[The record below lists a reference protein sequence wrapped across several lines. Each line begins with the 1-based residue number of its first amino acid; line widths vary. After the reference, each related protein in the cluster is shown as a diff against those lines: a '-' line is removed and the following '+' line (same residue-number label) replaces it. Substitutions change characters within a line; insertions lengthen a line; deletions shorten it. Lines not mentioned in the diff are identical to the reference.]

1 MGMNNSNS
9 DFGKMLRQRRIMMS
23 LKLVDLAKRSGVSP
37 SHLGR
42 IEAGERFPS
51 AHILRKLAK
60 PLGFGESELFA
71 LAGYLP
77 ARSSGVAE
85 ESPAYIGAG
94 LDSYVGKVLA
104 QESVEVQRAAIA
116 ILTVLKTIARSKT
129 ENKQVSS

>member
-1 MGMNNSNS
+1 MDNMGMDSSNS
-9 DFGKMLRQRRIMMS
+9 DFGRMLRQRRIMMS
-23 LKLVDLAKRSGVSP
+23 LKLVDLASKSGVSS

-60 PLGFGESELFA
+60 PLGFEESELFA

-85 ESPAYIGAG
+85 ESLVYIGAG

-104 QESVEVQRAAIA
+104 EEPVEVQRATIA
-116 ILTVLKTIARSKT
+116 ILTALKTIARSQT
-129 ENKQVSS
+129 RE

>member
-1 MGMNNSNS
+1 
-9 DFGKMLRQRRIMMS
+9 MS
-23 LKLVDLAKRSGVSP
+23 LKLVDLAKRSGVSS

-77 ARSSGVAE
+77 TRSSGVAE
-85 ESPAYIGAG
+85 ESPAYIGTG

-116 ILTVLKTIARSKT
+116 ILTVLKTIARSET
-129 ENKQVSS
+129 ESKQVSD